1 MPTGNTSG
9 GTGTPNAA
17 YVPPKPWDEITA
29 DEKIERMREIIK
41 SLSMSVGRLQSD
53 NHVLR
58 QNFKKH
64 SHTDKEIVIPYDE
77 YVSNNALNGIASQTL
92 SGQNFF

>member
-1 MPTGNTSG
+1 MPDASSPIGKSENV
-9 GTGTPNAA
+9 

-29 DEKIERMREIIK
+29 DEKIERMREIVK

-64 SHTDKEIVIPYDE
+64 SHTEKEIVIPYDE
-77 YVSNNALNGIASQTL
+77 YASNNSLNGIDSKL
-92 SGQNFF
+92 SAGQNYF